1 MENGMSIFDKLFD
14 RNNSDRIV
22 LYNSKGEA
30 LEFEQVALIPIE
42 GKIYAILTLLT
53 PTDGVSSDE
62 CYVFEITGEGDERGF
77 GLVTDM
83 EVCDEVLAVYQG
95 LIDLL
100 ESEEDEADEDEPADD
115 GEVADDGE

>member
-1 MENGMSIFDKLFD
+1 
-14 RNNSDRIV
+14 
-22 LYNSKGEA
+22 
-30 LEFEQVALIPIE
+30 
-42 GKIYAILTLLT
+42 
-53 PTDGVSSDE
+53 
-62 CYVFEITGEGDERGF
+62 
-77 GLVTDM
+77 M